1 MGGGGGGGGGRSEGR
16 SLDALSFDMQHD
28 HVLKK
33 LSFNLLTLRDGGGEG
48 SVGKNSE
55 YDQEIPQSQTAD
67 KVFATMLLHS

>member
-1 MGGGGGGGGGRSEGR
+1 MGGGGRSEGR

-33 LSFNLLTLRDGGGEG
+33 LSFNLLNPRVGEG
-48 SVGKNSE
+48 RGLWAKIVSE